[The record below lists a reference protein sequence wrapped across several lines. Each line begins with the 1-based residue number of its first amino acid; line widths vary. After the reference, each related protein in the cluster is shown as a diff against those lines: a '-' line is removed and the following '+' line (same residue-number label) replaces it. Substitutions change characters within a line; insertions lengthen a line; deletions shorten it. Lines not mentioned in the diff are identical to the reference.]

1 MGVSLRIPE
10 EMMDQLHKHLFQA
23 DQDEHGA
30 VIAASV
36 LETARGTKLL
46 AHRLFL
52 AEDGVDYVPGKRGYR
67 MLTASFV
74 MDCVL
79 ECADLKMAYLA
90 VHCHGGTDSVGFS
103 GADMASHDRG
113 YPALLDILVDQP
125 VGGLVFAK
133 NAVAGDI
140 WTPDGSR
147 HSLDLMTIPGRP
159 IRTISYEPRKAAVVA
174 DPRFDRQV
182 RLFGDRGQELLQRQK
197 VGVIG
202 AGGAGSLLVEYLS
215 RLGVGELVVIDPDRI
230 DPTNLNRLV
239 GSRRSDVRPWLTHER
254 MPAVIRNYFAQHRTT
269 KVDIARR
276 VVRDSGSATKFKGYQ
291 QSVTDASMCAE
302 LKDCDYLFLAAD
314 SMQARLVFNALVHQY
329 LIPGVQMG
337 VKAQVDG
344 KTGDVLDLFA
354 IVRPVIPGVG
364 CLWCNGLIVPSKLQ
378 EEATSPEQRAR
389 QRYVDDE
396 DVPAPSVI
404 TMNAIAAGYAGNDY
418 LMSLTGL
425 LQEDDFGW
433 LRFDPRGNEVGPD
446 YPRRDS
452 VCGECS
458 PSGRLGRGDTRSL
471 PTRN

>member
-1 MGVSLRIPE
+1 MSISLRISE

-36 LETARGTKLL
+36 LETARGTRLL

-52 AEDGVDYVPGKRGYR
+52 AEDGLDYVPGKKGYR

-90 VHCHGGTDSVGFS
+90 VHCHGGTNSVSFS
-103 GADMASHDRG
+103 PTDMASHVRG
-113 YPALLDILVDQP
+113 YPALLDILGDQP

-140 WTPDGSR
+140 WMPDGSR
-147 HSLDLMTIPGRP
+147 HDLDLMTVPGRP
-159 IRTISYEPRKAAVVA
+159 IRTISHEPRDASDETDV
-174 DPRFDRQV
+174 RFDRQV
-182 RLFGDRGQELLQRQK
+182 RLFGDRGQELLQGQK

-202 AGGAGSLLVEYLS
+202 AGGAGSLLVEYLA
-215 RLGVGELVVIDPDRI
+215 RLGVGELVVIDPDRV

-239 GSRRSDVRPWLTHER
+239 GSRISDVRPWLTHER
-254 MPAVIRNYFAQHRTT
+254 LPKVIRNYFARYRTS
-269 KVDIARR
+269 KVEVAER
-276 VVRDSGSATKFKGYQ
+276 VVRNSGSVTKFKGYQ
-291 QSVTDASMCAE
+291 QNVTDSAMCTE

-337 VKAQVDG
+337 VKAQVDN
-344 KTGDVLDLFA
+344 KTGAVLDLFA
-354 IVRPVIPGVG
+354 IVRPVVPGVG
-364 CLWCNGLIVPSKLQ
+364 CLWCNELIISSKLQ
-378 EEATSPEQRAR
+378 EEATAPEQRAR

-404 TMNAIAAGYAGNDY
+404 TMNAIAAGYASNDY

-425 LQEDDFGW
+425 LREDDFGW
-433 LRFDPRGNEVGPD
+433 LRFEPRSNDVQPD

-452 VCGECS
+452 NCLECS
-458 PSGRLGRGDTRSL
+458 TSGRLGRGDTRSL
-471 PTRN
+471 PTRS